1 MCSRNALRRSD
12 LRQTDAAPPLRM
24 LENLRFDRNSVAI
37 QRLFF
42 LPLGGCSV
50 GYTIRLPRNNTKRV
64 VLYKVRKRGAD
75 RHTSRPR
82 MPPRAYENSEMTP
95 RAHEDGSFAG
105 TAVLVSGGR
114 AGRAAVCNFMRRG
127 ACDER
132 SCFFCRHLVR
142 HNGSARTGR
151 IRFLP
156 PLPFALSNLCL
167 HIARACDIIFRG
179 GARSAA
185 SYSQ

>member
-1 MCSRNALRRSD
+1 
-12 LRQTDAAPPLRM
+12 M
-24 LENLRFDRNSVAI
+24 LENLRFDRNSAAV

-42 LPLGGCSV
+42 CRSAAVQQGTRYVYREITRNVSYCIKCERAAPIA
-50 GYTIRLPRNNTKRV
+50 IR
-64 VLYKVRKRGAD
+64 
-75 RHTSRPR
+75 
-82 MPPRAYENSEMTP
+82 
-95 RAHEDGSFAG
+95 
-105 TAVLVSGGR
+105 AVLECRPVHMRTLKCSAARIRGQFVCRWRRFSGGR
-114 AGRAAVCNFMRRG
+114 AGRAAVCNFMHRG

-132 SCFFCRHLVR
+132 SCFFRRHLVR

-156 PLPFALSNLCL
+156 PLPFTLSNLCL